1 MEDICN
7 ELLGLGGPED
17 GASSTMSGHSGNYTE
32 STSVGSQQQNSGQ
45 ETNNEYFKTLS
56 FYDDDPMDLPF
67 ESLFDSVPAAP
78 TSENGSVPSEF
89 SQPFPAQNVET
100 QQEKQEI
107 VGGVLDQVLDQ
118 VLVLDRVLVLVKEVV
133 ADQFHRLF
141 HPELHRNPN
150 VL

>member
-118 VLVLDRVLVLVKEVV
+118 VLE
-133 ADQFHRLF
+133 Q
-141 HPELHRNPN
+141 ELELELGRD
-150 VL
+150 